1 MSPKKVWV
9 LNAEHSYIPWGLVE
23 LPKTKDVLRVYVEF
37 GANLEAQDNGQ
48 LTALLW
54 AAVNGN
60 EGDWGESCA
69 TNWTTFIHHK
79 C

>member
-1 MSPKKVWV
+1 M
-9 LNAEHSYIPWGLVE
+9 
-23 LPKTKDVLRVYVEF
+23 YVEF

-69 TNWTTFIHHK
+69 TNWNHFYPSQMLDVFCPQTVN
-79 C
+79 CWGS

>member
-1 MSPKKVWV
+1 MP
-9 LNAEHSYIPWGLVE
+9 N
-23 LPKTKDVLRVYVEF
+23 TKDVLRVCVEF

-60 EGDWGESCA
+60 EGDGA
-69 TNWTTFIHHK
+69 GAALKLNHFYHK